1 MELAELSQP
10 GNSMY
15 IPGDQLQLSICPRPH
30 GGTRK
35 TVQPTRASR
44 TIFSYVIDEIKHCA
58 VGLLPVLFSS
68 FPCTITANNSGLPR
82 LSQRDPIP
90 RLSFGSLDTLLP
102 DGSIARELR
111 TFVEVAS
118 PEP

>member
-1 MELAELSQP
+1 
-10 GNSMY
+10 MY
-15 IPGDQLQLSICPRPH
+15 IPGNQLQLSICPRPH

-35 TVQPTRASR
+35 TVQPTRAGR
-44 TIFSYVIDEIKHCA
+44 TIFSYAIDEIKHCA
-58 VGLLPVLFSS
+58 VDLLPVLFNS
-68 FPCTITANNSGLPR
+68 FPCTITAKNSVLPR
-82 LSQRDPIP
+82 LSQRDVIT